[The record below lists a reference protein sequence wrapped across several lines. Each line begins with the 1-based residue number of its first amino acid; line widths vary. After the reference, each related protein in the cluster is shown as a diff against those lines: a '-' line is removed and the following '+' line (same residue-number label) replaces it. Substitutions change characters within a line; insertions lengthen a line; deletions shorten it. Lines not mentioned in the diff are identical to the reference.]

1 MRPLARR
8 NLSTLRPDAVALRA
22 RNPLVRARL
31 RRVPLNVHP
40 IDLPPATITSAPRPG
55 VWRGANA
62 RADNAPGVAAT
73 DARNA
78 IFGARC
84 ARVKHAD
91 DDGSADAMAD
101 IVNADMMMMMI
112 MRRVIDSTLDHASM
126 NVARADRRPPSA
138 MASPSS
144 SFAIVVV
151 RHRRP
156 DVAPIGWIG
165 RGRGGACSWSSSVEC
180 IVTCFLMVRAR
191 HIVVC
196 HPSILLSTQGR
207 I

>member
-1 MRPLARR
+1 
-8 NLSTLRPDAVALRA
+8 LSTLRPDAVALRA

-78 IFGARC
+78 IFGAR

-101 IVNADMMMMMI
+101 IVNADMMMMI
-112 MRRVIDSTLDHASM
+112 MRVIDSTLDHASM
-126 NVARADRRPPSA
+126 NVARADRRPPSGGP
-138 MASPSS
+138 ASPSS
-144 SFAIVVV
+144 SSAIVVV

-156 DVAPIGWIG
+156 L
-165 RGRGGACSWSSSVEC
+165 SSSRR
-180 IVTCFLMVRAR
+180 LD
-191 HIVVC
+191 
-196 HPSILLSTQGR
+196 G
-207 I
+207 